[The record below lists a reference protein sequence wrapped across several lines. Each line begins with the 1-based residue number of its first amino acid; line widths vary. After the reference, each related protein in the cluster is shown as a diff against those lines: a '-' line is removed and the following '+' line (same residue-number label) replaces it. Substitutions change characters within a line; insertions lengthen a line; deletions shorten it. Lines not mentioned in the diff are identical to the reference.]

1 VNFDVGDGP
10 SSVVVEDFNR
20 DGRLD
25 LAVANAGSNNVS
37 VLLGNGDG
45 TFQPAVNFDV
55 GDVPM
60 SVAVGDF
67 NLDGLPDLVVAISG
81 SNGVSV
87 LINNT
92 SP

>member
-1 VNFDVGDGP
+1 M
-10 SSVVVEDFNR
+10 
-20 DGRLD
+20 
-25 LAVANAGSNNVS
+25 
-37 VLLGNGDG
+37 LLGNGDG

-92 SP
+92 LP